1 MARVR
6 SLGRSG
12 YDQSLNPTM
21 PSSDIS
27 PPEFTQS
34 GVRTSGASSVNA
46 SVATHDKIA
55 CRAFEL
61 YEQSG
66 REPGRC
72 MQNWA
77 QAEVDLNPQQ
87 KGDA

>member
-21 PSSDIS
+21 PASDIS

-34 GVRTSGASSVNA
+34 GMRTSGVSNLNTSA
-46 SVATHDKIA
+46 ATHDKVA

-72 MQNWA
+72 KQNWA
-77 QAEVDLNPQQ
+77 QAELDLNTQ
-87 KGDA
+87 